1 MPNQQNATVTAAR
14 FPLPYMFE
22 RGTYTSVAL
31 DVKGVIPGVATS
43 TSGGSLPSTATF
55 RVLDPAGNVLLSETP
70 SSYDTATHVFTVPGS
85 WALGSGYVVEWVA
98 PSNLGGGRTETY
110 TYRNEAIICRHVLY
124 CPISDN
130 DVYAVCSSLDPNAAK
145 PIHGL
150 TSLNRYVNQA
160 WTRIERR
167 LIENGNRPN
176 LILSPS
182 ALHDVTVLLSLALVF
197 EDFAT
202 RLNAAYMEQARMY
215 REQYEQAWSRLSFQ
229 YAADDGT
236 TGASNRRKSG
246 SSAVFLGTARLGRY

>member
-1 MPNQQNATVTAAR
+1 MASESDIALCQAR
-14 FPLPYMFE
+14 FPLPFMIE
-22 RGTYTSVAL
+22 SGARNTIAVQIVATNGGDISGTYTRTVSLIKPDGTEIQLSTGSVGS
-31 DVKGVIPGVATS
+31 VTTSHVITYTDDGT
-43 TSGGSLPSTATF
+43 LPM
-55 RVLDPAGNVLLSETP
+55 GM
-70 SSYDTATHVFTVPGS
+70 
-85 WALGSGYVVEWVA
+85 GYVIAFEFFVNGV
-98 PSNLGGGRTETY
+98 SR
-110 TYRNEAIICRHVLY
+110 YRFRNDAAIVRRNIA
-124 CPISDN
+124 CPIASSDLYS
-130 DVYAVCSSLDPNAAK
+130 VVSSLNPSASK
-145 PIHGL
+145 PIHGMANL
-150 TSLNRYVNQA
+150 DPYIGEA
-160 WTRIERR
+160 WTRIQRR

-215 REQYEQAWSRLSFQ
+215 REQYEQAWARLSFQ